1 MGLSEINSPGRSGAR
16 LLGAKY
22 FASEVS
28 PVNQDHHR
36 HRYTPENVV
45 CVHGL
50 KRNYGSL
57 RLRLTLL
64 NVAVAFKSI
73 SKSNFELPAVGTASD
88 ASQT

>member
-1 MGLSEINSPGRSGAR
+1 MGLPEINSRSGAR
-16 LLGAKY
+16 LLGAKH

-28 PVNQDHHR
+28 LVNQDHYR

-45 CVHGL
+45 YA
-50 KRNYGSL
+50 RSL

-73 SKSNFELPAVGTASD
+73 SKSNFELLAVGTASD